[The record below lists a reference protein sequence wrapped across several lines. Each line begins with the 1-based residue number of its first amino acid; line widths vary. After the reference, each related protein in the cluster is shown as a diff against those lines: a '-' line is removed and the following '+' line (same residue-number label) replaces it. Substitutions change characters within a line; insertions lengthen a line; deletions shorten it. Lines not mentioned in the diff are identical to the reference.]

1 MGDYPKA
8 TAVFDVDSV
17 GLLRIIKG
25 LNAGLDPAGKSFD
38 AQATG
43 EGRG

>member
-17 GLLRIIKG
+17 GLLRIIKVT
-25 LNAGLDPAGKSFD
+25 S
-38 AQATG
+38 QARNRLPVLLTIFNKLA
-43 EGRG
+43 